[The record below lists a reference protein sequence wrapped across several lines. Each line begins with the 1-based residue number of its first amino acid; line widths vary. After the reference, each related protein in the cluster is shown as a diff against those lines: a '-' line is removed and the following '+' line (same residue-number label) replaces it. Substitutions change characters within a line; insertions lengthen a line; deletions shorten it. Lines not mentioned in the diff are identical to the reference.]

1 MQSTDALP
9 KRSYILYILFILLS
23 SLLILIDYFSNKEL
37 SSYFPNSVNFEFEIE
52 NSDFTFIQRFNTL
65 FEQRAQLVSENIRL
79 EQEVQDLR
87 SLEIVNQ
94 YLQLQLE
101 SYESISTVSNIQNFE
116 LLSSGFITKNL
127 NLEYLI
133 YGGTNQQLEVGD
145 LVINEKGFV
154 VGYLR
159 EVFYSY
165 SILESPY
172 SSDFNLEVMDKYN
185 NTYLITSN
193 GSEMFISS
201 ILLDNY
207 KDDIDFL
214 YTDIS
219 FNHSGKFPVVDTRLI
234 NFEFQNNQINSS
246 VKFLDSLPLIQ
257 SFLFQNLNDIFSKH
271 FQINLLCNYIIF

>member
-94 YLQLQLE
+94 ELQLQLK
-101 SYESISTVSNIQNFE
+101 SYEAISAVSNIQNFE

-133 YGGTNQQLEVGD
+133 YGGTNQQLEEGD

-234 NFEFQNNQINSS
+234 NFEYQNNQINAS
-246 VKFLDSLPLIQ
+246 VKFLDS
-257 SFLFQNLNDIFSKH
+257 FTFNTKLFIPKFK
-271 FQINLLCNYIIF
+271 

>member
-1 MQSTDALP
+1 MQSTEALP

-37 SSYFPNSVNFEFEIE
+37 SSYFPNSVNFEFELE

-79 EQEVQDLR
+79 EQEIQDLR
-87 SLEIVNQ
+87 SLEIVNKE
-94 YLQLQLE
+94 LQLQLE
-101 SYESISTVSNIQNFE
+101 SYEEISTVSNIQNFE

-133 YGGTNQQLEVGD
+133 YGGTNQQLQEGD

-193 GSEMFISS
+193 GSEMLISS

-234 NFEFQNNQINSS
+234 NFEFQNNQINAS
-246 VKFLDSLPLIQ
+246 VKFLDSF
-257 SFLFQNLNDIFSKH
+257 SFNTKLFIPKFK
-271 FQINLLCNYIIF
+271 

>member
-1 MQSTDALP
+1 MQSTEALP

-52 NSDFTFIQRFNTL
+52 NSDFTFMQRFNTL
-65 FEQRAQLVSENIRL
+65 FEQRAQLIGENIRL

-94 YLQLQLE
+94 DLQLQLE
-101 SYESISTVSNIQNFE
+101 AYEAISTVSNIQNFE

-172 SSDFNLEVMDKYN
+172 SSNFNLEVMDKYN

-234 NFEFQNNQINSS
+234 NFEFQNNQINAS
-246 VKFLDSLPLIQ
+246 VKFLDS
-257 SFLFQNLNDIFSKH
+257 FTFNTKLFIPKFK
-271 FQINLLCNYIIF
+271 

>member
-1 MQSTDALP
+1 MQSTEALP

-52 NSDFTFIQRFNTL
+52 NSDFTFIQRFDTL

-94 YLQLQLE
+94 ELQLQLE
-101 SYESISTVSNIQNFE
+101 SYEAISTVSNIQNFE

-133 YGGTNQQLEVGD
+133 YGGTNQQLQEGD

-219 FNHSGKFPVVDTRLI
+219 FNHSGKFPVVDARLI
-234 NFEFQNNQINSS
+234 NFEFQNNQINAS
-246 VKFLDSLPLIQ
+246 VKFLDS
-257 SFLFQNLNDIFSKH
+257 FTFNTKLFIPKFK
-271 FQINLLCNYIIF
+271 

>member
-1 MQSTDALP
+1 MQRTEALP

-37 SSYFPNSVNFEFEIE
+37 SSYFPNSVIFEFEIE
-52 NSDFTFIQRFNTL
+52 NNDFAILQRFDTL
-65 FEQRAQLVSENIRL
+65 FVQRAQLVSENIRL

-87 SLEIVNQ
+87 NLEIENKE
-94 YLQLQLE
+94 LQLQIE
-101 SYESISTVSNIQNFE
+101 SYESISTVNNIQNFE
-116 LLSSGFITKNL
+116 LLTSGFITKNL

-133 YGGTNQQLEVGD
+133 YGGSNQQLTVGD
-145 LVINEKGFV
+145 LVIDEKGFV

-172 SSDFNLEVMDKYN
+172 SSNFNLEVMDKYN

-193 GSEMFISS
+193 GSEMIISS
-201 ILLDNY
+201 VSLDNY

-234 NFEFQNNQINSS
+234 NFEFQNNQINS
-246 VKFLDSLPLIQ
+246 VIEILGKFTFNTKL
-257 SFLFQNLNDIFSKH
+257 
-271 FQINLLCNYIIF
+271 YIPKFK

>member
-1 MQSTDALP
+1 MQRTEALP

-37 SSYFPNSVNFEFEIE
+37 SSYFPNSVIFEFEIE
-52 NSDFTFIQRFNTL
+52 NNDFAILQRFDTL
-65 FEQRAQLVSENIRL
+65 FVQRAQLVSENIRL

-87 SLEIVNQ
+87 NLEIENKE
-94 YLQLQLE
+94 LQLQIE
-101 SYESISTVSNIQNFE
+101 SYELISTVNNIQNFE
-116 LLSSGFITKNL
+116 LLTSGFITRNL

-133 YGGTNQQLEVGD
+133 YGGSNQQLTVGD
-145 LVINEKGFV
+145 LVIDEKGFV

-172 SSDFNLEVMDKYN
+172 SSNFNLEVMDKYN

-193 GSEMFISS
+193 GSEMIISS
-201 ILLDNY
+201 VSLDNY

-219 FNHSGKFPVVDTRLI
+219 FNHTGKFPVVDTRLI
-234 NFEFQNNQINSS
+234 NFEFQNNQINS
-246 VKFLDSLPLIQ
+246 VIEILGKFTFNTKL
-257 SFLFQNLNDIFSKH
+257 
-271 FQINLLCNYIIF
+271 YIPKFK

>member
-1 MQSTDALP
+1 MQSTEALP

-52 NSDFTFIQRFNTL
+52 NRDFTFIQRFNTL

-94 YLQLQLE
+94 ELQLKLE
-101 SYESISTVSNIQNFE
+101 SYEAISTASNIQNFE

-201 ILLDNY
+201 ILLNNY

-234 NFEFQNNQINSS
+234 NFEFQNNQINAS
-246 VKFLDSLPLIQ
+246 VKFLDS
-257 SFLFQNLNDIFSKH
+257 FTFNTKLFIPKFK
-271 FQINLLCNYIIF
+271 

>member
-1 MQSTDALP
+1 MQSTEALP

-65 FEQRAQLVSENIRL
+65 FEQRAQLVTENIRL

-94 YLQLQLE
+94 ELQLQLE
-101 SYESISTVSNIQNFE
+101 SYESISTLSNIQSFE

-133 YGGTNQQLEVGD
+133 YGGNNQQLEVGD

-234 NFEFQNNQINSS
+234 NFELQNNQINASL
-246 VKFLDSLPLIQ
+246 KFLDN
-257 SFLFQNLNDIFSKH
+257 FTFNTKLFIPKFK
-271 FQINLLCNYIIF
+271 

>member
-1 MQSTDALP
+1 MQSTEALP
-9 KRSYILYILFILLS
+9 KRSYILYILFIFLS

-52 NSDFTFIQRFNTL
+52 NSDFTFIQSFNTL

-94 YLQLQLE
+94 ELQLQLE
-101 SYESISTVSNIQNFE
+101 SYESISTVSNVQNFE

-234 NFEFQNNQINSS
+234 NFEFQNNQINAS
-246 VKFLDSLPLIQ
+246 VKFLDS
-257 SFLFQNLNDIFSKH
+257 FTFNTKLFIPKFK
-271 FQINLLCNYIIF
+271 

>member
-1 MQSTDALP
+1 MQSTEALP

-87 SLEIVNQ
+87 SLEIVNKE
-94 YLQLQLE
+94 LQLQLE
-101 SYESISTVSNIQNFE
+101 SYESISTLSNIQSFE

-133 YGGTNQQLEVGD
+133 YGGNNQQLEVGD

-234 NFEFQNNQINSS
+234 NFEFQNNQINAS
-246 VKFLDSLPLIQ
+246 VKFLDS
-257 SFLFQNLNDIFSKH
+257 FTFNTKLFIPKFK
-271 FQINLLCNYIIF
+271 

>member
-1 MQSTDALP
+1 MQSTEALP

-52 NSDFTFIQRFNTL
+52 NSDFTFMRRFNTL
-65 FEQRAQLVSENIRL
+65 FEQRAQLIGENIRL

-94 YLQLQLE
+94 ELQLQLE
-101 SYESISTVSNIQNFE
+101 SYESISTVSNVQNFE

-133 YGGTNQQLEVGD
+133 YGGTNQQLQVGD

-172 SSDFNLEVMDKYN
+172 SSNFNLEVMDKYN

-234 NFEFQNNQINSS
+234 NFEFQNNQINAS
-246 VKFLDSLPLIQ
+246 VKFLDS
-257 SFLFQNLNDIFSKH
+257 FTFNTKLFIPKFK
-271 FQINLLCNYIIF
+271 

>member
-1 MQSTDALP
+1 MQSTEALP

-37 SSYFPNSVNFEFEIE
+37 SSYLPNSVNFEFEIE

-79 EQEVQDLR
+79 EQEIQDLR
-87 SLEIVNQ
+87 SLEIVNKE
-94 YLQLQLE
+94 LQLQLE
-101 SYESISTVSNIQNFE
+101 SYEAISTVSNIQNFE

-133 YGGTNQQLEVGD
+133 YGGTNQQLQEGD

-234 NFEFQNNQINSS
+234 NFEFQNNQINAS
-246 VKFLDSLPLIQ
+246 VKFLDS
-257 SFLFQNLNDIFSKH
+257 FTFNTKLFIPKFK
-271 FQINLLCNYIIF
+271 

>member
-1 MQSTDALP
+1 MKEERPWGWYEVIDQGDRFKVKNIEVKPGHRLSLQKHHHRTEHWIVVSGTAEVQLNDA
-9 KRSYILYILFILLS
+9 RQ
-23 SLLILIDYFSNKEL
+23 LIG
-37 SSYFPNSVNFEFEIE
+37 
-52 NSDFTFIQRFNTL
+52 
-65 FEQRAQLVSENIRL
+65 ENIRL

-94 YLQLQLE
+94 ELQLQLE
-101 SYESISTVSNIQNFE
+101 SYESISTVSNVQNFE

-234 NFEFQNNQINSS
+234 NFEFQNNQINAS
-246 VKFLDSLPLIQ
+246 VKFLDS
-257 SFLFQNLNDIFSKH
+257 FTFNTKLFIPKFK
-271 FQINLLCNYIIF
+271 

>member
-1 MQSTDALP
+1 MQSTEALP

-52 NSDFTFIQRFNTL
+52 NSDFTFIQGFNTL

-94 YLQLQLE
+94 DLQLQLE
-101 SYESISTVSNIQNFE
+101 SYEAISTLSNIKNFE

-145 LVINEKGFV
+145 LVINEEGFV

-193 GSEMFISS
+193 GSEMFVSS

-234 NFEFQNNQINSS
+234 NFEFQNNQINAS
-246 VKFLDSLPLIQ
+246 VKFLDS
-257 SFLFQNLNDIFSKH
+257 FTFNTKLFIPKFK
-271 FQINLLCNYIIF
+271 

>member
-1 MQSTDALP
+1 M
-9 KRSYILYILFILLS
+9 
-23 SLLILIDYFSNKEL
+23 
-37 SSYFPNSVNFEFEIE
+37 
-52 NSDFTFIQRFNTL
+52 
-65 FEQRAQLVSENIRL
+65 
-79 EQEVQDLR
+79 
-87 SLEIVNQ
+87 
-94 YLQLQLE
+94 
-101 SYESISTVSNIQNFE
+101 
-116 LLSSGFITKNL
+116 
-127 NLEYLI
+127 
-133 YGGTNQQLEVGD
+133 GD

-219 FNHSGKFPVVDTRLI
+219 FNHSGKFPVIDTRLI
-234 NFEFQNNQINSS
+234 NFEFQNNQINASA
-246 VKFLDSLPLIQ
+246 KFLDS
-257 SFLFQNLNDIFSKH
+257 FTFNTKLFIPKFK
-271 FQINLLCNYIIF
+271 

>member
-1 MQSTDALP
+1 MQSTEALP

-23 SLLILIDYFSNKEL
+23 SLLILLDYFSNKEL

-52 NSDFTFIQRFNTL
+52 NSDFTFIQRFDAL

-94 YLQLQLE
+94 ELQLQLE
-101 SYESISTVSNIQNFE
+101 SYEAISTVSNIQNFE

-133 YGGTNQQLEVGD
+133 YGGTNQQLQEGD

-172 SSDFNLEVMDKYN
+172 SSDFNLEVIDKYN

-193 GSEMFISS
+193 GSEMIISS

-234 NFEFQNNQINSS
+234 NFEFQNNQINAS
-246 VKFLDSLPLIQ
+246 VKFLDS
-257 SFLFQNLNDIFSKH
+257 FTFNTKLFIPKFK
-271 FQINLLCNYIIF
+271 

>member
-1 MQSTDALP
+1 MQSTEASP

-52 NSDFTFIQRFNTL
+52 NSDFMFIQRFNTL

-94 YLQLQLE
+94 ELQLQLE
-101 SYESISTVSNIQNFE
+101 SYEAISTVSNIQNFE

-234 NFEFQNNQINSS
+234 NFEFQNNQINAS
-246 VKFLDSLPLIQ
+246 VKFLDS
-257 SFLFQNLNDIFSKH
+257 FTFNTKLFIPKLK
-271 FQINLLCNYIIF
+271 

>member
-1 MQSTDALP
+1 M
-9 KRSYILYILFILLS
+9 
-23 SLLILIDYFSNKEL
+23 
-37 SSYFPNSVNFEFEIE
+37 
-52 NSDFTFIQRFNTL
+52 
-65 FEQRAQLVSENIRL
+65 
-79 EQEVQDLR
+79 
-87 SLEIVNQ
+87 
-94 YLQLQLE
+94 
-101 SYESISTVSNIQNFE
+101 
-116 LLSSGFITKNL
+116 
-127 NLEYLI
+127 
-133 YGGTNQQLEVGD
+133 GD

-234 NFEFQNNQINSS
+234 NFEYQNNQINAS
-246 VKFLDSLPLIQ
+246 VKFLDS
-257 SFLFQNLNDIFSKH
+257 FTFNTKLFIPKFK
-271 FQINLLCNYIIF
+271 

>member
-1 MQSTDALP
+1 MKSTEALP

-37 SSYFPNSVNFEFEIE
+37 SSYFSNSVNFEFEIE
-52 NSDFTFIQRFNTL
+52 SSDFKFIQRFNTL
-65 FEQRAQLVSENIRL
+65 FEQRTQLVSENIRL

-87 SLEIVNQ
+87 NLEIVNQ
-94 YLQLQLE
+94 ELQLQLE
-101 SYESISTVSNIQNFE
+101 SYEAISTVSNIQNFE

-154 VGYLR
+154 IGYLR

-172 SSDFNLEVMDKYN
+172 SSDFKLEVMDKHN

-193 GSEMFISS
+193 GTEMFISS
-201 ILLDNY
+201 ISLDNY
-207 KDDIDFL
+207 KDNIDFL

-219 FNHSGKFPVVDTRLI
+219 FNHTGKFPIVDTRLI
-234 NFEFQNNQINSS
+234 NFEFQNNQINAS
-246 VKFLDSLPLIQ
+246 VKFLDS
-257 SFLFQNLNDIFSKH
+257 FTFNTKLFIPKFK
-271 FQINLLCNYIIF
+271 

>member
-1 MQSTDALP
+1 MQSTEALP

-52 NSDFTFIQRFNTL
+52 NRDFTFIQRFNTL

-94 YLQLQLE
+94 ELQLKLE
-101 SYESISTVSNIQNFE
+101 SYEAISTASNIQNFE

-133 YGGTNQQLEVGD
+133 YGGTNQQLQVGD

-172 SSDFNLEVMDKYN
+172 SSNFNLEVMDKYN

-234 NFEFQNNQINSS
+234 NFEFQNNQINAS
-246 VKFLDSLPLIQ
+246 VKFLDS
-257 SFLFQNLNDIFSKH
+257 FTFNTKLFIPKFT
-271 FQINLLCNYIIF
+271 

>member
-1 MQSTDALP
+1 MQSTEALP

-37 SSYFPNSVNFEFEIE
+37 SSFFPNSVNFEFEIE
-52 NSDFTFIQRFNTL
+52 NSDFTFIQKFNTL

-87 SLEIVNQ
+87 SLEIMNQ
-94 YLQLQLE
+94 ELQLQLE
-101 SYESISTVSNIQNFE
+101 SYEAISSVSNIQNFE

-133 YGGTNQQLEVGD
+133 YGGTNQQLEEGD

-154 VGYLR
+154 VGYIR

-234 NFEFQNNQINSS
+234 NFEFQNNQINAS
-246 VKFLDSLPLIQ
+246 VKFLDS
-257 SFLFQNLNDIFSKH
+257 FTFNTKLFIPKFK
-271 FQINLLCNYIIF
+271 

>member
-1 MQSTDALP
+1 MQSTEALP

-52 NSDFTFIQRFNTL
+52 NSDFTFMQRFNTL
-65 FEQRAQLVSENIRL
+65 FEQRAQLIGENIRL

-94 YLQLQLE
+94 ELQLQLE
-101 SYESISTVSNIQNFE
+101 SYESISTVSNVQNFE

-133 YGGTNQQLEVGD
+133 YGGTNQQLQVGD

-172 SSDFNLEVMDKYN
+172 SSNFNLEVMDKYN
-185 NTYLITSN
+185 NAYLITSN

-234 NFEFQNNQINSS
+234 NFEFQNNQINAS
-246 VKFLDSLPLIQ
+246 VKFLDS
-257 SFLFQNLNDIFSKH
+257 FTFNTKLFIPKFK
-271 FQINLLCNYIIF
+271 

>member
-1 MQSTDALP
+1 MQSTEALP

-65 FEQRAQLVSENIRL
+65 FEQRAQLVNENIRL

-87 SLEIVNQ
+87 SLEIVNKE
-94 YLQLQLE
+94 LQLQLE
-101 SYESISTVSNIQNFE
+101 SYESISTVSNIQSFE

-133 YGGTNQQLEVGD
+133 YGGTNQQLQEGD

-201 ILLDNY
+201 ILLNNY

-234 NFEFQNNQINSS
+234 NFEFQNNQINAT
-246 VKFLDSLPLIQ
+246 VKFLDS
-257 SFLFQNLNDIFSKH
+257 FTFNTKLFIPKFK
-271 FQINLLCNYIIF
+271 

>member
-1 MQSTDALP
+1 MQSTEALP

-94 YLQLQLE
+94 DLQLQLE
-101 SYESISTVSNIQNFE
+101 SYEAISTVSNIQNFE

-133 YGGTNQQLEVGD
+133 YGGTNQQLQEGD

-201 ILLDNY
+201 IVLDNY

-234 NFEFQNNQINSS
+234 NFEFQNNQINAS
-246 VKFLDSLPLIQ
+246 VKFLDS
-257 SFLFQNLNDIFSKH
+257 FTFNTKLFIPKFK
-271 FQINLLCNYIIF
+271 

>member
-1 MQSTDALP
+1 MQSTEALP

-52 NSDFTFIQRFNTL
+52 NRDFTFIQRFNTL

-94 YLQLQLE
+94 ELQLKLE
-101 SYESISTVSNIQNFE
+101 SYEAISTVSNIQNFE

-219 FNHSGKFPVVDTRLI
+219 FNHSVKFPVVDTRLI
-234 NFEFQNNQINSS
+234 NFEFQNNQINAS
-246 VKFLDSLPLIQ
+246 VKFLDS
-257 SFLFQNLNDIFSKH
+257 FTFNTKLFIPKFK
-271 FQINLLCNYIIF
+271 

>member
-1 MQSTDALP
+1 MQSTEALP

-52 NSDFTFIQRFNTL
+52 NSDFTFIQRFDAL

-94 YLQLQLE
+94 ELQLQLE
-101 SYESISTVSNIQNFE
+101 SYETISTVSNIQNFE

-145 LVINEKGFV
+145 LVINEKA
-154 VGYLR
+154 L
-159 EVFYSY
+159 
-165 SILESPY
+165 
-172 SSDFNLEVMDKYN
+172 
-185 NTYLITSN
+185 
-193 GSEMFISS
+193 
-201 ILLDNY
+201 
-207 KDDIDFL
+207 
-214 YTDIS
+214 
-219 FNHSGKFPVVDTRLI
+219 
-234 NFEFQNNQINSS
+234 
-246 VKFLDSLPLIQ
+246 
-257 SFLFQNLNDIFSKH
+257 
-271 FQINLLCNYIIF
+271 

>member
-1 MQSTDALP
+1 MQSTEALS

-52 NSDFTFIQRFNTL
+52 NRDFTFIQRFNTL
-65 FEQRAQLVSENIRL
+65 FEQRAQLIGENIRL

-87 SLEIVNQ
+87 SLEIVNKE
-94 YLQLQLE
+94 LQLQLE
-101 SYESISTVSNIQNFE
+101 SYESISTVSNVQNFE

-133 YGGTNQQLEVGD
+133 YGGTNQQLQVGD

-172 SSDFNLEVMDKYN
+172 SSNFNLEVMDKYN

-234 NFEFQNNQINSS
+234 NFEFQNNQINAS
-246 VKFLDSLPLIQ
+246 VEFLDS
-257 SFLFQNLNDIFSKH
+257 FTFNTKLFIPKFK
-271 FQINLLCNYIIF
+271 